1 MRALA
6 EFIMRGR
13 LQASVAA
20 LIGSWFPLI
29 SPATVALVTL
39 RRGASDGTFVLLV
52 AMLPALLAL
61 FASDLGPLMALITV
75 LSLLLVFAVALVL
88 RRSISWG
95 AAIMAM
101 VALSSAGSLLLGQ
114 VVPAPVEG
122 LVEILGDLFK
132 EIQAQ
137 AQQGEQVA
145 QLPVPGER
153 FALGLIAYVLALS
166 SIASLILARWWQSML
181 YNPGGFGVEFRQL
194 SLNISSVL
202 ICFVSAM
209 YCFSQGSDYAIWAS
223 LFGFPLLLQG
233 IAIVHFV
240 VKQRQMGVQ
249 WLVLMYLALIFA
261 SPVAMLLTLL
271 AILDSWIDFRG
282 RLSKGS

>member
-39 RRGASDGTFVLLV
+39 RRGASDGTVILLV

-61 FASDLGPLMALITV
+61 FASDLGPLMSLVTM
-75 LSLLLVFAVALVL
+75 LSLLLVFGVALIL
-88 RRSISWG
+88 RRSISWA

-101 VALSSAGSLLLGQ
+101 VALSSAASLLLGQ
-114 VVPAPVEG
+114 VVPAPVES
-122 LVEILGDLFK
+122 LVEVLGDLFK

-137 AQQGEQVA
+137 APEGEPQA

-181 YNPGGFGVEFRQL
+181 YNPGGFGEEFRQL
-194 SLNISSVL
+194 RLNRSSV
-202 ICFVSAM
+202 IISFVAAL

-249 WLVLMYLALIFA
+249 WLVLMYLALLFA
-261 SPVAMLLTLL
+261 SPVALVLTLL
-271 AILDSWIDFRG
+271 AVLDSWIDFRG
-282 RLSKGS
+282 RLSQSS

>member
-1 MRALA
+1 
-6 EFIMRGR
+6 MRGR

-39 RRGASDGTFVLLV
+39 RRGVSDGTFVLLV

-61 FASDLGPLMALITV
+61 FASDLGPLMALITM

-101 VALSSAGSLLLGQ
+101 VALSSAASLLLGQ
-114 VVPAPVEG
+114 LVPAPVEG

-132 EIQAQ
+132 EIEAQ
-137 AQQGEQVA
+137 AQQGEQAA

-181 YNPGGFGVEFRQL
+181 YNPGGFGAEFRQL
-194 SLNISSVL
+194 RLNMSSVL
-202 ICFVSAM
+202 ICFVSAL

-240 VKQRQMGVQ
+240 VKQRQMGTQ

-271 AILDSWIDFRG
+271 AVLDSWIDFRG
-282 RLSKGS
+282 RLSQSS